1 MQLNVSFPPVDCKL
15 GENKN
20 YDYFFFIIVSSEDGF
35 THTHTHT
42 HTHTYMDCI
51 SFVFHYLP
59 EFAQI
64 DIYWVGDA
72 I

>member
-1 MQLNVSFPPVDCKL
+1 MVV
-15 GENKN
+15 
-20 YDYFFFIIVSSEDGF
+20 
-35 THTHTHT
+35 HTHTHT
-42 HTHTYMDCI
+42 HTHTYTRVYMDSI

-64 DIYWVGDA
+64 DIHWVGDA